1 LINTGI
7 GWHEA
12 RVPTI
17 ATMVPRAGFT
27 WVTHKLKGEVRVPLI
42 TTNRINMPQVAEQIL
57 ADGHADM
64 VSMARPFLADPDFVV
79 KAEQGRDDEINTCI
93 ACNQACLDHIFQR
106 KEVSCLVNPRACH
119 ETSLQY
125 LPTTQKKRIAVVGAG
140 PAGLSFASV
149 AAGRGHDVALFEA
162 AREIGGQF
170 NMAKRIPGKEE
181 FHETLR
187 YFRRQLELT
196 GVQLHLGRPVRA
208 ADLLADG
215 FDDVVLATGVVPRMP
230 RIPGLDHPK
239 VMSYVDV
246 LLHDK
251 SVGRSVAVIG
261 AGGIGF
267 DVSEFLV
274 HQGTPPSV
282 DKDLFLKEWGIDPT
296 LAARAGIEDVRP
308 EIEPPAREIYLMQR
322 KTSKLGQN
330 LGKTTGWIHRSSLQH
345 KRVKMIPG
353 ASYDAIDDQGL
364 HITVDGESRLL
375 AVDNIVICTGQE
387 SRRDLQ
393 PELEAAGMKV
403 HLIGGAELAGELD
416 AKRAIDQGCRLAA
429 AI

>member
-1 LINTGI
+1 
-7 GWHEA
+7 
-12 RVPTI
+12 
-17 ATMVPRAGFT
+17 
-27 WVTHKLKGEVRVPLI
+27 
-42 TTNRINMPQVAEQIL
+42 
-57 ADGHADM
+57 
-64 VSMARPFLADPDFVV
+64 
-79 KAEQGRDDEINTCI
+79 
-93 ACNQACLDHIFQR
+93 
-106 KEVSCLVNPRACH
+106 
-119 ETSLQY
+119 
-125 LPTTQKKRIAVVGAG
+125 
-140 PAGLSFASV
+140 
-149 AAGRGHDVALFEA
+149 
-162 AREIGGQF
+162 
-170 NMAKRIPGKEE
+170 
-181 FHETLR
+181 
-187 YFRRQLELT
+187 
-196 GVQLHLGRPVRA
+196 
-208 ADLLADG
+208 
-215 FDDVVLATGVVPRMP
+215 
-230 RIPGLDHPK
+230 
-239 VMSYVDV
+239 MSYVDV